1 MNYIYIQDIVD
12 EFIALLT
19 FTPDNLYL
27 KPQLIY
33 PTTLGDVLDYI
44 EEFKVNINN
53 ASYAIMGNEFK
64 SKLYVTYQ
72 SYFSDIKK

>member
-19 FTPDNLYL
+19 FTPDTLYL

-33 PTTLGDVLDYI
+33 PATLGDVLDYI
-44 EEFKVNINN
+44 
-53 ASYAIMGNEFK
+53 
-64 SKLYVTYQ
+64 
-72 SYFSDIKK
+72 